1 MVPSGAFCTVFRTAF
16 STVHSL
22 VRPGTRRRPRV
33 SPRFPPVPPRVACV
47 AALALLGSGC
57 SLEAP
62 YRAPQVSA
70 AASAPFISAEHAPV
84 AQQPLPDDWWR
95 LYQDPVLDGLIQQ
108 ALEQNRD
115 LAVAAA
121 RLARSQAVLNE
132 AGAARLPDTQLALGG
147 NYGKQNADQ
156 IVAAAR
162 RESADTRW
170 AYAPSLAVSYEVD
183 LWGRVRHLVEASQ
196 ADADAMQAATDAVR
210 VAVVASTTDAYMH
223 VCAYGEQIDVA
234 NRSLGIAQRLVD
246 LTTRQRNRG
255 LVSDLEVT
263 RASGFLDETRATLP
277 TLEGRRRAA
286 LFELAVLLG
295 RPPGEFPPAA
305 EQCRVAPVLNAPF
318 PVGDGAA
325 LLRRRPDLREAER
338 RLAAA
343 DARVGVARAEL
354 YPSIVL
360 GGSVNFLSTTGSL
373 ASLGDQ
379 YAVAWGVG
387 PLISWRFPNMAVSR
401 ARLAQAK
408 AGNTEALAQFEGN
421 VLTALKETEQALT
434 FYGAQW
440 ERQRALQA
448 ARANDAR
455 AFHLAELNYQA
466 GALDFLDVLDAERS
480 LVAGDAALA
489 VSTEVLASDQIA
501 VFKALGGGWQ
511 H

>member
-1 MVPSGAFCTVFRTAF
+1 MPRRFTRSPLRLVCIAAF
-16 STVHSL
+16 
-22 VRPGTRRRPRV
+22 
-33 SPRFPPVPPRVACV
+33 
-47 AALALLGSGC
+47 ALLGSAC

-62 YRAPQVSA
+62 YRAPQWSA
-70 AASAPFISAEHAPV
+70 AASAPFMSAEHGPA

-115 LAVAAA
+115 LAVAVA

-132 AGAARLPDTQLALGG
+132 ATAARLPETQLALGG
-147 NYGKQNADQ
+147 NYGKQSADQ

-255 LVSDLEVT
+255 LVSDLEVA

-277 TLEGRRRAA
+277 TLEGKRRAA

-295 RPPGEFPPAA
+295 RPPGEFPQAA
-305 EQCRVAPVLNAPF
+305 GQCRLAPVLNASF

-338 RLAAA
+338 KLAAA
-343 DARVGVARAEL
+343 DARVGVARADL

-408 AGNTEALAQFEGN
+408 AGNTEALVQFERN

-440 ERQRALQA
+440 ERQRALQV

-489 VSTEVLASDQIA
+489 VSTEALASDQIA